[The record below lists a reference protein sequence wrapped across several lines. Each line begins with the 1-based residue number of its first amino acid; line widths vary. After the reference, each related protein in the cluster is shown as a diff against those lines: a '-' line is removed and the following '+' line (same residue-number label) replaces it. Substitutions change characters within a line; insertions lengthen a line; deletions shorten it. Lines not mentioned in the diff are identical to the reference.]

1 VQPSNISTQVI
12 YIVLVHKF
20 VIEND
25 ISLKTF
31 MIKLLG
37 NKYDMWMQNMH
48 GSCKLHICMVA
59 AKSSS

>member
-25 ISLKTF
+25 ISLKNIHDQATGKQ
-31 MIKLLG
+31 I
-37 NKYDMWMQNMH
+37 
-48 GSCKLHICMVA
+48 
-59 AKSSS
+59 